1 MKIPPS
7 EVPSKK
13 CELVSTDLGYN
24 VKRVKD
30 NDTVKKSRGK
40 TRQKSKRTMKEV
52 SQLEQENETLEERI
66 K

>member
-13 CELVSTDLGYN
+13 YELVSTDLGYN
-24 VKRVKD
+24 VKRVNN